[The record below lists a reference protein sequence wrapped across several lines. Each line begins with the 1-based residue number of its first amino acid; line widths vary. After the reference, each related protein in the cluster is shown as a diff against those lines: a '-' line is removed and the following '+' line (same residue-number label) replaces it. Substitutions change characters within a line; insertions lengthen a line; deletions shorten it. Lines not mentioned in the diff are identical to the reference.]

1 MVIIKGY
8 IQGNTVVTHDET
20 LLQYNGKEVTISI
33 YDTNAGNNPSIDIDS
48 YIIPSERADY
58 SQEYVYD
65 LRKNDR
71 L

>member
-1 MVIIKGY
+1 MLVFYFQFDAKSSILQTGWHY
-8 IQGNTVVTHDET
+8 ILSNT
-20 LLQYNGKEVTISI
+20 
-33 YDTNAGNNPSIDIDS
+33 GNNPSIDNDS